1 MKKNGEKRIK
11 AEKPRKKISFA
22 ALIAVVMSALSFVII
37 AAMASVLS
45 SSFGDLLSRSAITGV
60 ESAAEQIALSV
71 QRQIDETIETL
82 DILKR
87 KLKTDAAALDVAAN
101 SALELDRNINAI
113 IVYDEGGNI
122 LRYWSK
128 RELKSTYSKNLSD
141 YRAQAEEDEYYF
153 SPIHV
158 QNIFAGGF
166 PWVFTACSSVSDS
179 VYGKVCFSADL
190 TMLAV
195 SEAVDNARI
204 GDRGYCYITD
214 VSGGNVYHPRRK
226 LIASGAKTE
235 ETVPLNEEGVI
246 YRGDM
251 AYTVSLLDKTQW
263 RLVTVSYPRELLSVY
278 SQQKFILIAVVC
290 GTAVFASWGIAMVLS
305 ERLSVSIKGLSKEMA
320 AFEKD
325 IYGYRYQPEKSSIK
339 EVSGL
344 SESFGVNVKVV
355 QDLLREVET
364 KQRELHE
371 SHLEILRNQINPH
384 FLYNTLDSIVWMCK
398 MGKADE
404 AAEMTSALAKLFR
417 VGISRGKKLI
427 LVAKEAEHA
436 ESYLK
441 IQSMRFKSKFDYTMD
456 ISPEA
461 LACRCNKIILQPFIE
476 NSIKHGIIEGEKLH
490 ISVKG
495 KVSAKDLILTVAD
508 DGCGMSAEK
517 LEKIRAGNCETMGIG
532 IKNVDLR
539 IKMCFGEEYGVFVD
553 SVEDEGTTI
562 TLRLPRT
569 TEEKQE

>member
-1 MKKNGEKRIK
+1 MKKNGEKGKK

-82 DILKR
+82 DILKG

-204 GDRGYCYITD
+204 GDRGYCYITRRI
-214 VSGGNVYHPRRK
+214 RRK
-226 LIASGAKTE
+226 
-235 ETVPLNEEGVI
+235 
-246 YRGDM
+246 
-251 AYTVSLLDKTQW
+251 
-263 RLVTVSYPRELLSVY
+263 RL
-278 SQQKFILIAVVC
+278 
-290 GTAVFASWGIAMVLS
+290 
-305 ERLSVSIKGLSKEMA
+305 
-320 AFEKD
+320 
-325 IYGYRYQPEKSSIK
+325 
-339 EVSGL
+339 
-344 SESFGVNVKVV
+344 
-355 QDLLREVET
+355 
-364 KQRELHE
+364 
-371 SHLEILRNQINPH
+371 
-384 FLYNTLDSIVWMCK
+384 
-398 MGKADE
+398 
-404 AAEMTSALAKLFR
+404 
-417 VGISRGKKLI
+417 
-427 LVAKEAEHA
+427 
-436 ESYLK
+436 
-441 IQSMRFKSKFDYTMD
+441 
-456 ISPEA
+456 SPEA
-461 LACRCNKIILQPFIE
+461 
-476 NSIKHGIIEGEKLH
+476 
-490 ISVKG
+490 
-495 KVSAKDLILTVAD
+495 
-508 DGCGMSAEK
+508 
-517 LEKIRAGNCETMGIG
+517 
-532 IKNVDLR
+532 
-539 IKMCFGEEYGVFVD
+539 
-553 SVEDEGTTI
+553 
-562 TLRLPRT
+562 
-569 TEEKQE
+569 